1 MNLIVHDKTKK
12 EKITKLEIQI
22 SKLKNSLNDCEQ
34 DKIFISD
41 VKSENERLL
50 CEING
55 VKIKMQKY
63 LEESNVSKKI

>member
-1 MNLIVHDKTKK
+1 M
-12 EKITKLEIQI
+12 
-22 SKLKNSLNDCEQ
+22 KNSLNDCEQ

-50 CEING
+50 CEIDG

-63 LEESNVSKKI
+63 LEESNVSKKIWSNKKC